1 MKQIIE
7 DLQWRYATKKYN
19 PSKKITAEDLAIIR
33 QSLRLTPTS
42 YGLQALKFL
51 FIETAELREE
61 LKKHAW
67 NQTQV
72 TDASHLLVICSR
84 TNIDESY
91 IDQHMHNVASTRN
104 MDVAN
109 LQGYGNHIKTKLGEK
124 GTQKTNEWSARQA
137 YIALGQLLHTC
148 AQLRIDATPMEGFE
162 ADQVNA
168 LLDLEKD
175 NWQAVLLVPM
185 GYRADED
192 PLQHLPKVRRC
203 EEELFEE
210 R

>member
-1 MKQIIE
+1 MQQILD

-19 PSKKITAEDLAIIR
+19 PEKKISAEHLAIIR

-42 YGLQALKFL
+42 YGLQALKFI
-51 FIETAELREE
+51 FIETPELRAQ
-61 LKKHAW
+61 LKEKAW
-67 NQTQV
+67 NQGQV

-84 TNIDESY
+84 INIDEAY
-91 IDQHMHNVASTRN
+91 IDQHMHNVATTRN

-109 LQGYGNHIKTKLGEK
+109 LQGYGNHVKTKLGEK
-124 GTQKTNEWSARQA
+124 GTEKTNEWSARQA

-162 ADQVNA
+162 SDQVDE
-168 LLDLEKD
+168 LLDLAKD
-175 NWQAVLLVPM
+175 NWHAALLVPM
-185 GYRADED
+185 GYRAEED

-203 EEELFEE
+203 EEELFES

>member
-7 DLQWRYATKKYN
+7 DLQWRYSAKKYN
-19 PSKKITAEDLAIIR
+19 PTKKLKPEDIAIIR

-51 FIETAELREE
+51 FIETAELREA

-84 TNIDESY
+84 INIDEAY
-91 IDQHMHNVASTRN
+91 IDQHMQNVATIRN
-104 MDVAN
+104 MDIAQ
-109 LQGYGNHIKTKLGEK
+109 LQGYGNHVKTKLGEK

-162 ADQVNA
+162 ADEVNE

-185 GYRADED
+185 GYRSDED
-192 PLQHLPKVRRC
+192 PVQHMAKVRRK
-203 EEELFEE
+203 EEELFEN